1 MIYDLPKTVNV
12 CGTDYSI
19 RSDFRDILEIICVL
33 NDLELS
39 EQERGFLTL
48 LIFYPD
54 FGNGEMPQTHYEE
67 AIKQCFW
74 FINCGDDP
82 EGDQNKPVLMDW
94 EKDYPLIIAPVTR
107 IAGHDVRSD
116 EYCHWWTFMAYYF
129 EIGDCTFAQVVHI
142 RAMQKK
148 GKKLDKSDAEW
159 YRENRKLVDINT
171 KLTSE
176 EEDLFRVWGGA

>member
-1 MIYDLPKTVNV
+1 MMYGLPKTVSV

-19 RSDFRDILEIICVL
+19 RYDFRDILEIIGVL
-33 NDLELS
+33 NDVELS
-39 EQERGFLTL
+39 DKERGFLTL

-54 FGNGEMPQTHYEE
+54 LDEMSQSHYEE
-67 AIKQCFW
+67 AVKQCFW
-74 FINCGDDP
+74 FINCGDEPD
-82 EGDQNKPVLMDW
+82 ESQDKPKLVDW
-94 EKDYPLIIAPVTR
+94 EKDYPIIIAPINR

-116 EYCHWWTFMAYYF
+116 EYCHLWTFMGYYM

-148 GKKLDKSDAEW
+148 GRKLDKSDAEW
-159 YRENRKLVDINT
+159 YRENRNLVDIKT

-176 EEDLFRVWGGA
+176 EEALLRKWGGE